1 MPAHPPT
8 IVVISQVYVPDPT
21 AVGQHMHD
29 ACAELARRGY
39 RVIVYTSRRGY
50 DNPRTAYKRRETLD
64 GVHIRRLHL
73 SSFGKR
79 SIKVRL
85 AAQLIFLF
93 QAVLRASLTRN
104 FKTVLVTTS
113 PPMGGVAGLLLK
125 RLRGAKIRFWAMD
138 INPDQAILMG
148 KTTEDALVARAFNR
162 MNRMLLRESEHVIAL
177 DHFMAGRLQ
186 TKYPGAYAQGHMSII
201 PPWPLGDHLEPIA
214 HEDNPFRKE
223 FGLVDQFV
231 IMYSGNISP
240 AHRIDTVL
248 DAAKQFKDHPRLTLL
263 FIGGDEARQRI
274 DAYAQEHG
282 LTAILRTLPY
292 QPLDQIKYSLS
303 AADVHL
309 VSMGEQ
315 MAGIV
320 HPCKIYGA
328 MAVARPVL
336 FCGIPECHIGEIV
349 DRFDFGRTIPH
360 GDTDAAAR
368 AIQYVLDQ
376 DPADLQ
382 EIGQRARDAM
392 LKHYDKNTLCNQ
404 LCDLV
409 EPTPPPGAMQTGLDG

>member
-1 MPAHPPT
+1 M
-8 IVVISQVYVPDPT
+8 ISQVYVPDPT

-50 DNPRTAYKRRETLD
+50 DNPRRCYPRRETLD

-93 QAVLRASLTRN
+93 QATLRALFTRH

-113 PPMGGVAGLLLK
+113 PPMGGLAGLLLK
-125 RLRGAKIRFWAMD
+125 RLRNVKICFWAMD

-148 KTTEDALVARAFNR
+148 KTTEDALVSRAFNK

-177 DHFMAGRLQ
+177 DHFMAKRLQ

-223 FGLVDQFV
+223 FGLVDKFV

-240 AHRIDTVL
+240 AHRIDTIL
-248 DAAKQFKDHPRLTLL
+248 KAAHQFKDHPRLVLL
-263 FIGGDEARQRI
+263 FIGGQEARQRI
-274 DAYAQEHG
+274 NQYAQEHG

-309 VSMGEQ
+309 VSMGEN

-349 DRFDFGRTIPH
+349 DRFNFGQTIRH
-360 GDTDAAAR
+360 GDHHAAEQ
-368 AIQYVLDQ
+368 AIQACLDQ
-376 DPADLQ
+376 DPAQLQ
-382 EIGQRARDAM
+382 QSGERARNAM
-392 LKHYDKNTLCNQ
+392 LQHYDKTTLCNQ

-409 EPTPPPGAMQTGLDG
+409 EPQPPAQAMQPGLDG